1 MASIYLPEGKIPM
14 LPPLLSEGVLSLLE
28 GQQRL
33 AISVM
38 VDFDSSYEIKTF
50 SITPSVVKVG
60 RRYSYTQSDD
70 LIKSD
75 RNLSSLCEIAR
86 NLRKKRLKGGALIIP
101 IPEVIVKVDKSG
113 TIQVSRRERETP
125 SEIIISELMILTNW
139 LCAGFLNDKGV
150 PLIYRVQPE
159 PKELL
164 EGAGGDDL
172 FINYQQR
179 RLLSRMML
187 STTPGNH
194 NSLGLTPYSTFTS
207 PIRRYLDLV
216 VQRQL
221 RSALLEG
228 EKSYSEEDL
237 KSVIIDTEMK
247 QSHINLLQ
255 DQRQK
260 YWLLKYLQDKVGET
274 LTALVVRTL
283 VNRTELLLND
293 YLFETSIPSSSADP
307 LTPGTTVTVKL
318 EQVDPRSGIIRVT
331 RVR

>member
-1 MASIYLPEGKIPM
+1 MF
-14 LPPLLSEGVLSLLE
+14 PPLLSEGIFSLTE
-28 GQQRL
+28 GQPRL
-33 AISVM
+33 AVSVI
-38 VDFDSSYEIKTF
+38 VDFDRGYEIKTF
-50 SITPSVVKVG
+50 SITPSVVKVD
-60 RRYSYTQSDD
+60 RRYSYAQSDD
-70 LIKSD
+70 LMKRD
-75 RNLSSLCEIAR
+75 KNLSCLFEIAR
-86 NLRKKRLKGGALIIP
+86 HLREKRLQAGALILP
-101 IPEVIVKVDKSG
+101 IPEMVVKVDESG

-139 LCAGFLNDKGV
+139 LCSGFLNDRGI

-164 EGAGGDDL
+164 EGAGGDYL
-172 FINYQQR
+172 YINYRQR
-179 RLLSRMML
+179 RFLSRMML

-194 NSLGLTPYSTFTS
+194 SSLGLSPYSTFTS

-221 RSALLEG
+221 LSALLDDQRT
-228 EKSYSEEDL
+228 YSEENL
-237 KSVIIDTEMK
+237 KSVIVDTEMN
-247 QSHINLLQ
+247 QSRINLLQ

-260 YWLLKYLQDKVGET
+260 YWLLKYLQDRVGET

-283 VNRTELLLND
+283 VNRTELLLVD

-318 EQVDPRSGIIRVT
+318 EQIDPRSGLIRVSP
-331 RVR
+331 VR